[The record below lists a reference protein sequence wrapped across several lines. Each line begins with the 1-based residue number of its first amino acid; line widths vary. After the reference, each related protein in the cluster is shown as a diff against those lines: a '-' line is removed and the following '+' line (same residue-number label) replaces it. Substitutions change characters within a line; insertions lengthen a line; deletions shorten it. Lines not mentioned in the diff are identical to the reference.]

1 MEYLAIFWPLFEHL
15 VGQADRL
22 LPPAQAHET
31 LSVQHAGAVIA
42 EIGDGGELVG
52 QGAVEPPCLW
62 QLPLRFERV
71 REIEA
76 GERAVG
82 FQGQGLAV
90 GALGRSVVSE
100 QKSDEAE
107 I

>member
-1 MEYLAIFWPLFEHL
+1 MKNLDVLWRFLEHL
-15 VGQADRL
+15 VGQASRL
-22 LPPAQAHET
+22 VPPAQAHEA
-31 LSVQHAGAVIA
+31 LSVQHADAVIA
-42 EIGDGGELVG
+42 EIGDGGELLG

-62 QLPLRFERV
+62 QLPLGFERG